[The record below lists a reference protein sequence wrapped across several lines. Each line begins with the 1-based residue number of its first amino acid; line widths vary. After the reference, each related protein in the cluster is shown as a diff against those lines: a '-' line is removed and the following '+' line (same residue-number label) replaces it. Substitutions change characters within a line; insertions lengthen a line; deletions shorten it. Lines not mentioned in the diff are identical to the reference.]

1 MRKFLL
7 IVLGVALG
15 LSVVT
20 ETESA
25 AGRKKK
31 NAIRGCVNKFSGSV
45 RIVKYPRQCRW
56 WETYFN
62 LNMQGLQGSAGP
74 QGPVGPQGPER
85 PQGPEGPP
93 GPAGLQG
100 PQGPQGEPGH
110 LYLADQICL
119 DGTFVIGFDENGDIL
134 CSAAESDVGADCPDK
149 LVRDADLHNCDLS
162 GLDLRNADLSE
173 ADLRNADLSEAD
185 LRNADLAAADLTAA
199 DLSGADLSGAKL
211 NNAILNGAIL
221 TDANLTEAD
230 LCGAVLTSADVGGV
244 IWDLSV
250 CPDCYPACNHL
261 GGSCGEM

>member
-1 MRKFLL
+1 MRKFFL

-15 LSVVT
+15 LLVVT

-62 LNMQGLQGSAGP
+62 LNMQEGLQGSADP
-74 QGPVGPQGPER
+74 QGPVGPQGPAG

-93 GPAGLQG
+93 GPAGPQG

-134 CSAAESDVGADCPDK
+134 CSEAESNVSIDCPDK

-162 GLDLRNADLSE
+162 GLDLRN
-173 ADLRNADLSEAD
+173 
-185 LRNADLAAADLTAA
+185 A

-230 LCGAVLTSADVGGV
+230 LCNAVLTSADVGGV

-250 CPDCYPACNHL
+250 CPDCDPAGDHL
-261 GGSCGEM
+261 EGSCGEM